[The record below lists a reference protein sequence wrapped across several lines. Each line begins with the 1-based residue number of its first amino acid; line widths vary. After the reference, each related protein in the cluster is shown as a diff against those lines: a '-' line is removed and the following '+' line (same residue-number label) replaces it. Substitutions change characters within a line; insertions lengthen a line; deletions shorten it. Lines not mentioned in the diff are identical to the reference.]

1 MKQFFSA
8 VVSKL
13 KSLHTLF
20 VLLFTVLLS
29 VTSWLTWNQLDIHVR
44 SDLIHQYRAIVN
56 TTAEQAAQTAK
67 PLIQA
72 NDRLSLQVYAKESI
86 EKRQLDSITFY
97 SPSQEIL
104 AYANRKNVAS
114 ISKRVTSSSEITAN
128 DTTLGSVTVV
138 LSTDPIEEV
147 LNQTTSQIILI
158 SVAVWILGIILMRSL
173 FHIYEMKVSALAHRI
188 RVPQRENTDKRS
200 FLELEPLENE
210 VNAFQQKMLAQQ
222 ELDNNLSRLLNPQS
236 LNQAAK
242 ESINR
247 EADANELSVRSCY
260 SSVLYVKAL
269 GFENINSSLSKRDS
283 ARLISEYVNLLQQA
297 AKLYN
302 GFVQVQ
308 ANGLTII
315 FGAPQKMEGHCLHAV
330 CAASFLY
337 RLLNNYNQQ
346 RLSLSK
352 PLLKFQIAIHS
363 GDVFCFDTPEQASM
377 AIFGD
382 IIFEAAQLASL
393 AKPGQILLS
402 EQSRKEPDLESKVV
416 CKGPYSLGSQKSLL
430 VYQVSSLEESYDQLI
445 ERQVKH
451 IASLR
456 QPA

>member
-13 KSLHTLF
+13 KSLHTIF

-44 SDLIHQYRAIVN
+44 SDLIHQYRSIVT
-56 TTAEQAAQTAK
+56 TTAEQAAQTAR
-67 PLIQA
+67 PLIQT
-72 NDRLSLQVYAKESI
+72 NDRLSLQVYAQESI
-86 EKRQLDSITFY
+86 DKRQLDSITFY

-138 LSTDPIEEV
+138 LSTNAIEEI

-173 FHIYEMKVSALAHRI
+173 FHIYEMKVTSLAHRI
-188 RVPQRENTDKRS
+188 KSPQREDSYKSS
-200 FLELEPLENE
+200 FLELKPLENE
-210 VNAFQQKMLAQQ
+210 VVLFQQKLLDQQ
-222 ELDNNLSRLLNPQS
+222 ELDNNLSQLLNPQA
-236 LNQAAK
+236 LHQAAK
-242 ESINR
+242 ES
-247 EADANELSVRSCY
+247 ETNELSVRARY

-269 GFENINSSLSKRDS
+269 GLENINSTLSKRDS

-315 FGAPQKMEGHCLHAV
+315 FGAPQKMNDHCLHAV

-363 GDVFCFDTPEQASM
+363 GEVFCFDTPEQASM

-382 IIFEAAQLASL
+382 VIFEAAQLASL

-402 EQSRKEPDLESKVV
+402 EQARKEPELENKVI
-416 CKGPYSLGSQKSLL
+416 CKGPYSLGTQQSLL
-430 VYQVSSLEESYDQLI
+430 VYQVSSLEDSYDQLI